1 MSDNA
6 LPTASALPMAYY
18 RHVRQEIL
26 PHLPNDP
33 PTGPLRVL
41 EVGCGAGSTLA
52 RIREL
57 RPQAWLAGAEL
68 MPLDSP
74 LYAQLDHFERLD
86 IEQGLP
92 NVAPGSVDLL
102 LCLDVLE
109 HLRDPLQVLTR
120 LATLLRPGG
129 RLIASLPNLQYI
141 KVSLP
146 LLFGRFDYTDE
157 GVLDRTHLRFFTR
170 RSALRLLD
178 QAGFEVHTVERLRIR
193 DVRKL
198 MSLLL
203 PLPGWRDLWTKQFL
217 FVGQRRA

>member
-1 MSDNA
+1 M
-6 LPTASALPMAYY
+6 TYY
-18 RHVRQEIL
+18 RHVRQEVL
-26 PHLPNDP
+26 PHLPP
-33 PTGPLRVL
+33 GGHSGTLRVL

-57 RPQAWLAGAEL
+57 RADAWVAGVEVVRL
-68 MPLDSP
+68 ESP
-74 LYAQLDHFERLD
+74 LYARLDHFECLD
-86 IEQGLP
+86 IETGLP
-92 NVAPGSVDLL
+92 AIEPGSIDVL

-109 HLRDPLQVLTR
+109 HLRDPQQILAR
-120 LATLLRPGG
+120 LATLMRPQGL
-129 RLIASLPNLQYI
+129 LIASLPNLQYI

-170 RSALRLLD
+170 RSALRLFEA
-178 QAGFEVHTVERLRIR
+178 AGFTMQRVERLRIR

-198 MSLLL
+198 MSVLL

-217 FVGQRRA
+217 FVARRG